1 VSRPRG
7 IAMLLDRCIHM
18 GVRGGLRWIMET
30 VGPVR
35 TDGDRAAALQTLG
48 YADLKSFQAG
58 VEGLEADGKWGPRTH
73 AAMVARLRELGASS
87 PIPVPSPEEVLQAL
101 ADGSAGRSFERRM
114 RDLLKNQTDFDDT
127 VQYALS

>member
-1 VSRPRG
+1 
-7 IAMLLDRCIHM
+7 
-18 GVRGGLRWIMET
+18 
-30 VGPVR
+30 
-35 TDGDRAAALQTLG
+35 
-48 YADLKSFQAG
+48 
-58 VEGLEADGKWGPRTH
+58 
-73 AAMVARLRELGASS
+73 MVARLRELGASS

>member
-1 VSRPRG
+1 
-7 IAMLLDRCIHM
+7 M
-18 GVRGGLRWIMET
+18 
-30 VGPVR
+30 
-35 TDGDRAAALQTLG
+35 
-48 YADLKSFQAG
+48 
-58 VEGLEADGKWGPRTH
+58 
-73 AAMVARLRELGASS
+73 S